1 MTPMPTDRKKQTV
14 DWLQSLIQVP
24 FVLLISKR
32 NGTAELEIDGSAA
45 RGVSVGDCA
54 FIGVVLRGVAQDCSD
69 DWLIRAAAVVA
80 AREGSLD
87 DALQLDRGHWL
98 LTRRYGPGD
107 LEGSLGGLEQRLA
120 AHLELARELTRIAQS
135 RGSRL
140 NTHVGKLV

>member
-1 MTPMPTDRKKQTV
+1 MTPMPTDRKKQIS
-14 DWLQSLIQVP
+14 DWLQCLIQVP
-24 FVLLISKR
+24 FVLLISER
-32 NGTAELEIDGSAA
+32 NGTAQLEIDGSAA
-45 RGVSVGDCA
+45 QGVSVGDCA
-54 FIGVVLRGVAQDCSD
+54 FVGIALRGIAEDCSD

-98 LTRRYGPGD
+98 LTRRYGTCD
-107 LEGSLGGLEQRLA
+107 LQGSPVALEERLA
-120 AHLELARELTRIAQS
+120 AHLELAGELTRIAQC